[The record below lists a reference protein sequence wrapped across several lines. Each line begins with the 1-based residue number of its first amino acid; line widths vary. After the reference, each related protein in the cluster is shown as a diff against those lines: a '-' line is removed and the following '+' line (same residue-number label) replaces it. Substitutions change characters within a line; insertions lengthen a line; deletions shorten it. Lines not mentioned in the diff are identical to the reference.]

1 LSFHVII
8 LAGGSG
14 TRLWP
19 ISRAGVPKHL
29 LPLGPGGATL
39 LRATID
45 RVLPMGATV
54 HIVTVAAQ
62 ARACQEVASAAGLG
76 PDSVIAEPMPRGTG
90 PALGL
95 AVRWIARRD
104 PDALICSVHADAH
117 IGDDDGYR
125 ASIWAAAGWA
135 CATDGLVTVGL
146 TPTYPSTGLGYI
158 ALGRIH
164 TPGDWTEPSGAA
176 PSRAVLSSAASGLA
190 AFTAAGFVEKPPL
203 PVAERYVADHSHLWN
218 LGLFAWR
225 AGAFVRELG
234 EAAPDVDR
242 ALIGV
247 VEARAA
253 GAEEEVAR
261 RYADIPNVAI
271 DPLLLE
277 KTSRLTVV
285 QAGFPWSDL
294 GSWGDLL
301 EARREMG
308 EGDADGNVVGGDG
321 LALDSSGCLV
331 DARGGRLVAVVGA
344 SDLVVVDTGDAVL
357 VVPADKV
364 QGVRSVVDR
373 LRAEGRADLV

>member
-1 LSFHVII
+1 MSLHAII

-19 ISRAGVPKHL
+19 ISRADVPKHL
-29 LPLGPGGATL
+29 LPLGPGGVTL

-45 RVLPMGATV
+45 RLLPMGATV
-54 HIVTVAAQ
+54 HIVTVASQ
-62 ARACQEVASAAGLG
+62 AAACQAEATAAGLG

-95 AVRWIARRD
+95 AVRWIARQD

-146 TPTYPSTGLGYI
+146 TPTYASTGLGYI

-164 TPGDWTEPSGAA
+164 SPEDWTEPSGAA
-176 PSRAVLSSAASGLA
+176 AEHEALSAAASGLA

-234 EAAPDVDR
+234 EAAPEVDR
-242 ALIGV
+242 ALVGV

-261 RYADIPNVAI
+261 RYADIANVAV
-271 DPLLLE
+271 DPLVLE
-277 KTSRLTVV
+277 KTSHLTVV

-294 GSWGDLL
+294 GSWSDLM
-301 EARREMG
+301 EARHEMG
-308 EGDADGNVVGGDG
+308 EVDADGNVVGGDA

-344 SDLVVVDTGDAVL
+344 TGLVVVDTGDAVL
-357 VVPADKV
+357 VVP
-364 QGVRSVVDR
+364 VDR
-373 LRAEGRADLV
+373 VQAVRAVVERLRSQGRTDLV